1 MHHRG
6 IATVDEDAAERLQI
20 YKKNTQTFDYE
31 FIRVFEKVA
40 FSLTLQQL
48 KYALE
53 IASKG
58 SMNEAAKS
66 LFISQ
71 PSLSNAIKELEKEI
85 KITIFIRTNRGVTVS
100 NKGAEFLGYARQVL
114 QQYSMLEE
122 KYMSE
127 KPAKQLFSISTQHF
141 TFAAN
146 AFVELVKKF
155 GASEYEFTL
164 RETKTYEIIEDVKN
178 LRSELGIIHLSNY
191 NESILLKLL
200 RERNIIFSELFT
212 TKPHVF
218 IRENHPLSSKR
229 SIDLDELDDYPCL
242 SFEQGEYN
250 SFYFS
255 EEILSTRS
263 VKRSIKVSDRAAIVN
278 FMIGLNGYT
287 ISSGVFPKYLHGDE
301 IIAVPLNVD
310 EVIRVGTIKHRD
322 VTLTGLGEIYL
333 DALKKIA
340 QEL

>member
-1 MHHRG
+1 M
-6 IATVDEDAAERLQI
+6 
-20 YKKNTQTFDYE
+20 
-31 FIRVFEKVA
+31 A

-53 IASKG
+53 VASKG

-100 NKGAEFLGYARQVL
+100 NEGAEFLGYARQVL
-114 QQYSMLEE
+114 QQFNMLEE

-127 KPAKQLFSISTQHF
+127 KPAKQHFCISTQHY

-146 AFVELVKKF
+146 AFVELVKEF

-178 LRSELGIIHLSNY
+178 LRSELGIIYLSNY
-191 NESILLKLL
+191 NESVLLKLL

-218 IRENHPLSSKR
+218 ISKKHPLADKKA
-229 SIDLDELDDYPCL
+229 IDVDELDDYPCL
-242 SFEQGEYN
+242 SFEQGEHN

-263 VKRSIKVSDRAAIVN
+263 VKKSIKVSDRAAIVN

-301 IIAVPLNVD
+301 IIAVPLHVD
-310 EVIRVGTIKHRD
+310 EVIRVGTIQHRD
-322 VTLTGLGEIYL
+322 VTLTGLGELYL

-340 QEL
+340 QDL

>member
-1 MHHRG
+1 MLERNSG
-6 IATVDEDAAERLQI
+6 KITATIVRIFISSFER
-20 YKKNTQTFDYE
+20 
-31 FIRVFEKVA
+31 VV
-40 FSLTLQQL
+40 FSLNLQQL

-53 IASKG
+53 VASKG

-71 PSLSNAIKELEKEI
+71 PSLSNAIKELEKEV
-85 KITIFIRTNRGVTVS
+85 KNTLFIRTNRGITVT
-100 NKGAEFLGYARQVL
+100 NEGAEFLGYARQVL
-114 QQYSMLEE
+114 QQFNMLEE
-122 KYMSE
+122 KYISE
-127 KPAKQLFSISTQHF
+127 KTAKQHFRISTQHY

-146 AFVELVKKF
+146 AFVELVKEF
-155 GASEYEFTL
+155 GMSEYEFTL

-178 LRSELGIIHLSNY
+178 LRSELGIIYLSNY
-191 NESILLKLL
+191 NESVILKLL
-200 RERNIIFSELFT
+200 RERNITFSELFT
-212 TKPHVF
+212 AKPHVF
-218 IRENHPLSSKR
+218 INKRHPLSDKE
-229 SIDLDELDDYPCL
+229 SINLDELEDYPCL

-263 VKRSIKVSDRAAIVN
+263 VKKSIKVSDRAAIVN

-310 EVIRVGTIKHRD
+310 EVIRVGTIKHSD
-322 VTLTGLGEIYL
+322 VTLTRLGEIYL
-333 DALKKIA
+333 DALKRFA

>member
-1 MHHRG
+1 M
-6 IATVDEDAAERLQI
+6 
-20 YKKNTQTFDYE
+20 N
-31 FIRVFEKVA
+31 
-40 FSLTLQQL
+40 LQQL

-53 IASKG
+53 VASKG

-71 PSLSNAIKELEKEI
+71 PSLSNAIKELEKEV
-85 KITIFIRTNRGVTVS
+85 KNTLFIRTNRGITVT
-100 NKGAEFLGYARQVL
+100 NEGAEFLGYARQVL
-114 QQYSMLEE
+114 QQFNMLEE
-122 KYMSE
+122 KYISE
-127 KPAKQLFSISTQHF
+127 KTAKQHFCISTQHY

-146 AFVELVKKF
+146 AFVELIKEF
-155 GASEYEFTL
+155 GMSEYEFTL

-178 LRSELGIIHLSNY
+178 LRSELGIIYLSNY
-191 NESILLKLL
+191 NESVILKLL
-200 RERNIIFSELFT
+200 RERNITFSELFT
-212 TKPHVF
+212 AKPHVF
-218 IRENHPLSSKR
+218 INKRHPLSDKE
-229 SIDLDELDDYPCL
+229 SINLDELEDYPCL

-263 VKRSIKVSDRAAIVN
+263 VKKIIKVSDRAAIVN

-310 EVIRVGTIKHRD
+310 EVIRVGTIKHSD
-322 VTLTGLGEIYL
+322 VTLTRLGEIYL
-333 DALKKIA
+333 DALKRFA

>member
-1 MHHRG
+1 M
-6 IATVDEDAAERLQI
+6 
-20 YKKNTQTFDYE
+20 N
-31 FIRVFEKVA
+31 
-40 FSLTLQQL
+40 LQQL

-53 IASKG
+53 VASKG

-85 KITIFIRTNRGVTVS
+85 KITLFIRTNRGVTIT
-100 NKGAEFLGYARQVL
+100 NEGAGFLGYARQVL
-114 QQYSMLEE
+114 QQFNMLEE
-122 KYMSE
+122 KYISE
-127 KPAKQLFSISTQHF
+127 NPAKQHFCISTQHY

-146 AFVELVKKF
+146 AFVELVKEF
-155 GASEYEFTL
+155 GKSEYEFTL

-178 LRSELGIIHLSNY
+178 LRSELGIIYLSNY

-200 RERNIIFSELFT
+200 KERNITFSELFT
-212 TKPHVF
+212 TKPYVF
-218 IRENHPLSSKR
+218 IRKKHPLANNE
-229 SIDLDELDDYPCL
+229 SINLDELDDYPCL

-255 EEILSTRS
+255 EEVLSTRS
-263 VKRSIKVSDRAAIVN
+263 VKKSIKVSDRAAIVN

-310 EVIRVGTIKHRD
+310 EVIRVGTIKHSD
-322 VTLTGLGEIYL
+322 LTLTRLGEIYL
-333 DALKKIA
+333 DALKRFA

>member
-1 MHHRG
+1 
-6 IATVDEDAAERLQI
+6 
-20 YKKNTQTFDYE
+20 
-31 FIRVFEKVA
+31 VA

-53 IASKG
+53 VASKG

-100 NKGAEFLGYARQVL
+100 NEGAEFLGYARQVL

-122 KYMSE
+122 KFMSE
-127 KPAKQLFSISTQHF
+127 KPAKQHFCISTQHY

-146 AFVELVKKF
+146 AFVELVKEF

-178 LRSELGIIHLSNY
+178 LRSELGIIYLSNY
-191 NESILLKLL
+191 NESVLLKLL
-200 RERNIIFSELFT
+200 KERNITFSELFT
-212 TKPHVF
+212 TKPHIF
-218 IRENHPLSSKR
+218 ISKRHPLSEKE

-263 VKRSIKVSDRAAIVN
+263 IKKSIKVSDRAAIVN

-287 ISSGVFPKYLHGDE
+287 VSSGVFPKYLHGDE

-340 QEL
+340 QKL

>member
-1 MHHRG
+1 
-6 IATVDEDAAERLQI
+6 
-20 YKKNTQTFDYE
+20 
-31 FIRVFEKVA
+31 VA
-40 FSLTLQQL
+40 FSLNLQQL

-53 IASKG
+53 VASKG

-85 KITIFIRTNRGVTVS
+85 KITLFIRTNRGVTTT
-100 NKGAEFLGYARQVL
+100 NEGAEFLGYARQVL
-114 QQYSMLEE
+114 QQFNMLEE
-122 KYMSE
+122 KYISE
-127 KPAKQLFSISTQHF
+127 KTAKQHFCISTQHY

-146 AFVELVKKF
+146 AFVELVKEF
-155 GASEYEFTL
+155 GTSEYEFTL

-178 LRSELGIIHLSNY
+178 LRSELGIIYLSNY
-191 NESILLKLL
+191 NESVLLKLL
-200 RERNIIFSELFT
+200 RERSITFSELFT

-218 IRENHPLSSKR
+218 ISKKHPLSDNE
-229 SIDLDELDDYPCL
+229 SINLDELDDYPCL

-263 VKRSIKVSDRAAIVN
+263 VKKSIKVSDRAAIVN

-301 IIAVPLNVD
+301 IIAVPLNVN
-310 EVIRVGTIKHRD
+310 EVIRVGTIKHSD
-322 VTLTGLGEIYL
+322 VTLTKLGEIYL
-333 DALKKIA
+333 DALKRFA

>member
-1 MHHRG
+1 M
-6 IATVDEDAAERLQI
+6 
-20 YKKNTQTFDYE
+20 
-31 FIRVFEKVA
+31 A
-40 FSLTLQQL
+40 FSLNLQQL

-53 IASKG
+53 VASKG
-58 SMNEAAKS
+58 SMNEAAKK

-71 PSLSNAIKELEKEI
+71 PSLSNAIKEIEKEI
-85 KITIFIRTNRGVTVS
+85 KITLFIRTNRGVTVT
-100 NKGAEFLGYARQVL
+100 NEGAEFLGYARQVL
-114 QQYSMLEE
+114 QQFNMLEE
-122 KYMSE
+122 KYISE
-127 KPAKQLFSISTQHF
+127 KTVKQHFCISTQHY

-146 AFVELVKKF
+146 AFVELVKEF
-155 GASEYEFTL
+155 GTSEYEFTL

-178 LRSELGIIHLSNY
+178 LRSELGIIYLSTY
-191 NESILLKLL
+191 NESVLLKLL
-200 RERNIIFSELFT
+200 RERNITFSELFT
-212 TKPHVF
+212 ANPHVF
-218 IRENHPLSSKR
+218 ISKRHPLSDKE
-229 SIDLDELDDYPCL
+229 SINLDELDDYPCL

-263 VKRSIKVSDRAAIVN
+263 IKKSIKVSDRAAIVN

-310 EVIRVGTIKHRD
+310 EVIRVGTIKHSD
-322 VTLTGLGEIYL
+322 VTLTKLGEIYL
-333 DALKKIA
+333 DALKRFA

>member
-1 MHHRG
+1 M
-6 IATVDEDAAERLQI
+6 
-20 YKKNTQTFDYE
+20 N
-31 FIRVFEKVA
+31 
-40 FSLTLQQL
+40 LQQL

-53 IASKG
+53 VASKG

-71 PSLSNAIKELEKEI
+71 PSLSNAIKELEKAI
-85 KITIFIRTNRGVTVS
+85 KVTLFIRTNRGVTVT
-100 NKGAEFLGYARQVL
+100 NEGAEFLGYARQVL
-114 QQYSMLEE
+114 QQYNMLEE
-122 KYMSE
+122 KYISE
-127 KPAKQLFSISTQHF
+127 KTAKQHFSISTQHY

-146 AFVELVKKF
+146 AFVELVKEF
-155 GASEYEFTL
+155 GMSEYEFTL

-178 LRSELGIIHLSNY
+178 LRSELGIIYLSKY
-191 NESILLKLL
+191 NESVLLKLL
-200 RERNIIFSELFT
+200 RDRNITFSELFT

-218 IRENHPLSSKR
+218 ISKKHPLANEE
-229 SIDLDELDDYPCL
+229 SIDLDELEDYPCL

-263 VKRSIKVSDRAAIVN
+263 VKKSIKVSDRAAIVN

-310 EVIRVGTIKHRD
+310 EVIRIGTIKHSD
-322 VTLTGLGEIYL
+322 VTLTRLGAIYL
-333 DALKKIA
+333 DALRRFAK
-340 QEL
+340 EL